1 MTLNTHFW
9 PAVLTNRFNQPFS
22 AAVFSS
28 RFQQPFSPTKA
39 PVMTM
44 TTPKPAHQSHW
55 PLWHQGQPLV
65 NNRTLDQVAAIAG
78 QTPFYVYDR
87 TRISARVAQLRQA
100 LPARIKLH
108 YAIKANPMPAV
119 VQLLAGLVDGLDVA
133 SQGELRIALATAT
146 PAEEI
151 SFAGPG
157 KGKQEILAAVA
168 AGIVVNVESRL
179 QIMHLGDAAKQLGLP
194 ARVALR
200 VNPAFEL
207 KASGMKMTG
216 GAKPFGIDSEQIPA
230 ALALCRQQGMEP
242 EGLHLF
248 TGSQNLKPEA
258 ICEAHTG
265 VLRLAAELIRDN
277 QLRLRFINIGGGLG
291 IPYFPGEQ
299 ALDLES
305 IAANLQHELEQIESL
320 IATTDIVMELGR
332 YLVGE
337 AGLYVCRVIDKKQ
350 SRGTTYLVTDGG
362 LHHHLSNSG
371 NFGQV
376 IRKNYPVDACPAS
389 LTEETEPVTI
399 VGPLCTPLDILADN
413 MELPRCE
420 LGDLIVVR
428 QSGAYGSSA
437 SPQGFLSH
445 PPVVEL
451 LL

>member
-1 MTLNTHFW
+1 
-9 PAVLTNRFNQPFS
+9 
-22 AAVFSS
+22 
-28 RFQQPFSPTKA
+28 
-39 PVMTM
+39 M
-44 TTPKPAHQSHW
+44 TTTQPTHHSQW
-55 PLWHQGQPLV
+55 PDWHQGQPRV
-65 NNRTLDQVAAIAG
+65 NNLTLDQVAAIAG

-87 TRISARVAQLRQA
+87 TRIIKRVAQLRQA
-100 LPARIKLH
+100 LPECIKLH
-108 YAIKANPMPAV
+108 YAIKANPLPAV
-119 VQLLAGLVDGLDVA
+119 VNLLAGLVDGLDVA
-133 SQGELRIALATAT
+133 SQRELHIALATAT
-146 PAEEI
+146 PPQQI

-157 KGKQEILAAVA
+157 KGKHEILAAVA
-168 AGIVVNVESRL
+168 AGIVVNVESML
-179 QIMHLGDAAKQLGLP
+179 QILQVGDAAKQLDLP

-230 ALALCRQQGMEP
+230 AVALCRQQGLEP

-258 ICEAHTG
+258 ICEAHSG
-265 VLRLAAELIRDN
+265 VLRLAAELITAN
-277 QLRLRFINIGGGLG
+277 QLQLRFINIGGGLG
-291 IPYFPGEQ
+291 IPYFPGEKP
-299 ALDLES
+299 LELES
-305 IAANLQHELEQIESL
+305 IATNLQQELERIQPL
-320 IATTDIVMELGR
+320 IATTEIVMELGR

-376 IRKNYPVDACPAS
+376 IRKNYPIEACPAS
-389 LTEETEPVTI
+389 RTETTERVTV
-399 VGPLCTPLDILADN
+399 VGPLCTPLDIVADK
-413 MELPRCE
+413 MELPHCE

-428 QSGAYGSSA
+428 QSGAYGPSA

-445 PPVVEL
+445 PAVVEL

>member
-1 MTLNTHFW
+1 
-9 PAVLTNRFNQPFS
+9 
-22 AAVFSS
+22 
-28 RFQQPFSPTKA
+28 
-39 PVMTM
+39 M
-44 TTPKPAHQSHW
+44 TTDKPMHHSHW
-55 PLWHQGQPLV
+55 PHWHQGQPLV
-65 NNRTLDQVAAIAG
+65 NDRTLDQIAAIAG

-87 TRISARVAQLRQA
+87 TRIIERVAQLRQA
-100 LPARIKLH
+100 LPTRIRLH

-119 VQLLAGLVDGLDVA
+119 VHLLAGLVDGLDVA
-133 SQGELRIALATAT
+133 SQGELKIALATAT

-168 AGIVVNVESRL
+168 AGILVNVESLL
-179 QIMHLGDAAKQLGLP
+179 QISQVADAATQLRLR

-230 ALALCRQQGMEP
+230 AIALCRQLGIEP

-258 ICEAHTG
+258 ICEAHSG
-265 VLRLAAELIRDN
+265 VLRLAAELIREN
-277 QLRLRFINIGGGLG
+277 QLQLRFINIGGGLG
-291 IPYFPGEQ
+291 IPYFPG
-299 ALDLES
+299 DKPLELEP
-305 IAANLQHELEQIESL
+305 IAANLQQELAQLEPL
-320 IATTDIVMELGR
+320 IAATEIVMELGR

-337 AGLYVCRVIDKKQ
+337 AGLYVCRVIDKKV
-350 SRGTTYLVTDGG
+350 SRGTSYLVTDGG

-389 LTEETEPVTI
+389 LTGEKELVTI
-399 VGPLCTPLDILADN
+399 VGPLCTPLDIVAER

-428 QSGAYGSSA
+428 QSGAYGPSA

>member
-1 MTLNTHFW
+1 MNTHKPTHHSRW
-9 PAVLTNRFNQPFS
+9 PNWYR
-22 AAVFSS
+22 
-28 RFQQPFSPTKA
+28 
-39 PVMTM
+39 
-44 TTPKPAHQSHW
+44 
-55 PLWHQGQPLV
+55 GQPLI
-65 NNRTLDQVAAIAG
+65 NNRTLDQVVAIAG
-78 QTPFYVYDR
+78 QTPLYVYDR
-87 TRISARVAQLRQA
+87 IQIIERVSQLRQA
-100 LPARIKLH
+100 LPQRIKLH

-119 VQLLAGLVDGLDVA
+119 VNLLAGLVDGLDVA
-133 SQGELRIALATAT
+133 SQGELKIALATAT
-146 PAEEI
+146 LPQEI

-157 KGKQEILAAVA
+157 KGQQAILAAVA
-168 AGIVVNVESRL
+168 AGIVVNVESML
-179 QIMHLGDAAKQLGLP
+179 QITLVGAAIRQLNMP
-194 ARVALR
+194 ARLALR

-230 ALALCRQQGMEP
+230 AVALCRQQGIEP

-258 ICEAHTG
+258 ICEAHSG
-265 VLRLAAELIRDN
+265 VLRLAAELITEN
-277 QLRLRFINIGGGLG
+277 QLQLRFINIGGGLG

-299 ALDLES
+299 PLELEA
-305 IAANLQHELEQIESL
+305 IATNLAHELTQIQPL
-320 IATTDIVMELGR
+320 IAKTDIVMELGR

-389 LTEETEPVTI
+389 LTEEKERVTV
-399 VGPLCTPLDILADN
+399 VGPLCTPLDIVADN
-413 MELPRCE
+413 MDLPRCE
-420 LGDLIVVR
+420 LGDLIIVR
-428 QSGAYGSSA
+428 QSGAYGPSA
-437 SPQGFLSH
+437 SPQGFLGH
-445 PPVVEL
+445 PQVVEL